1 VIGSSVIALAN
12 LLDRHLLLPPA
23 RACGTPSA
31 APSPRCS
38 PAAQPPRCLR
48 GLPPIGS
55 SRRARPELFD
65 DLGRLQVE
73 NESRQSWVLIG
84 IATVGLA
91 LGVIALI
98 VAFDAR
104 SSADDAASQKSVDE
118 VSTQLSNLIDRLGIT
133 EESLT
138 GEQKVLQGKAQKVEK
153 ETRDAVANL
162 TKRVNKLEHQ
172 NASAEEIAKLTKKI
186 ESLETQVA
194 NVNSRVTATNKR
206 VNQLSARVNEG
217 G

>member
-1 VIGSSVIALAN
+1 
-12 LLDRHLLLPPA
+12 
-23 RACGTPSA
+23 
-31 APSPRCS
+31 
-38 PAAQPPRCLR
+38 
-48 GLPPIGS
+48 
-55 SRRARPELFD
+55 
-65 DLGRLQVE
+65 VE